1 MIRDCTKLGVSPTQ
15 HRLVIGIASDPMT
28 SRTISSATN
37 CFGAENLRALRGQ
50 PDTKTVPAWKRAL
63 DLLFILLAAPLL
75 LPLGLLIAAGIKILS
90 PGPAIFTQ
98 HRVGFLG
105 RRFRCLKFRTMVVNA
120 DTGMHQGHFTRL
132 MSTNRPMTKL
142 DSAGDPRL
150 IPCGR
155 LMRALG
161 LDELPQV
168 INVLRGEMS
177 LIGPRPC
184 LPYEYERYLPR
195 HRERFETLPGL
206 TGLWQVNGKN
216 RTTFEQMMDLDIY
229 YARNKSFGL
238 DLKILAKTIP
248 AILVQTRDLKRKQ
261 SSLRLTPLLGR
272 LSTGQSLER
281 SY

>member
-1 MIRDCTKLGVSPTQ
+1 M
-15 HRLVIGIASDPMT
+15 
-28 SRTISSATN
+28 N
-37 CFGAENLRALRGQ
+37 CPGAENLWTLRGQ
-50 PDTKTVPAWKRAL
+50 SAAKTVPARKRAL
-63 DLLFILLAAPLL
+63 DLFCILLVAPLL
-75 LPLGLLIAAGIKILS
+75 FPLGLLIAATIKILS

-120 DTGMHQGHFTRL
+120 DSGMHQGHFESL
-132 MSTNRPMTKL
+132 MSANCPMTKL

-155 LMRALG
+155 LMRVLG

-177 LIGPRPC
+177 LVGPRPC

-216 RTTFEQMMDLDIY
+216 RTTFEEMMDLDIR
-229 YARNKSFGL
+229 YARNSSLGL

-261 SSLRLTPLLGR
+261 RSFKLTPLLGR
-272 LSTGQSLER
+272 LNTGQSLER

>member
-1 MIRDCTKLGVSPTQ
+1 
-15 HRLVIGIASDPMT
+15 MT
-28 SRTISSATN
+28 SKTTSSARN
-37 CFGAENLRALRGQ
+37 CPGAENLPTLRGQ
-50 PDTKTVPAWKRAL
+50 SATKTVRATKRAL
-63 DLLFILLAAPLL
+63 DLFCILLVAPLL
-75 LPLGLLIAAGIKILS
+75 FPLGLLIAAAIKILS

-98 HRVGFLG
+98 HRVGYLG

-120 DTGMHQGHFTRL
+120 DTGMHQGHFTGL
-132 MSTNRPMTKL
+132 MSANRPMTKL

-177 LIGPRPC
+177 LVGPRPC

-216 RTTFEQMMDLDIY
+216 RTTFEQMMELDIH

-261 SSLRLTPLLGR
+261 RWFRLTPLLR
-272 LSTGQSLER
+272 SFSQTGSAR
-281 SY
+281 ATSRIGV